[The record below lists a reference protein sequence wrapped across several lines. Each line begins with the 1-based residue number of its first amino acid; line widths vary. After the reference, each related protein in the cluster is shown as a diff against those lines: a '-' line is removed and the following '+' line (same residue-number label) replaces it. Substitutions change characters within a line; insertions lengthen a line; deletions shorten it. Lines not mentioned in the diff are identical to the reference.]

1 MTDRPYSRVYHEI
14 VDDPDFAGI
23 YDDNDALA
31 EWLRM
36 LMTADAMWP
45 TSAPMPRRNRAVTS
59 LIACGLVQERPGNR
73 YTIRG
78 LEAERERRSA
88 SARNAAAVRWQS
100 KGNADAMPRRDET
113 SKDKTSTDANASESS
128 GVFMGMR
135 PKAKADA
142 EDVRRQHEE
151 DWTAKCADCG
161 ILKRKHSAGGE
172 HPFRPELRSVS

>member
-88 SARNAAAVRWQS
+88 SARNAAAVRWHS

-113 SKDKTSTDANASESS
+113 SKDKTSNGANASEPRP
-128 GVFMGMR
+128 FMGFR
-135 PKAKADA
+135 PKSGAHEGQHPDCAVCAPIRKAA
-142 EDVRRQHEE
+142 P
-151 DWTAKCADCG
+151 A
-161 ILKRKHSAGGE
+161 
-172 HPFRPELRSVS
+172 

>member
-113 SKDKTSTDANASESS
+113 SKDKTSNRANAQEN
-128 GVFMGMR
+128 GAFMGFR
-135 PKAKADA
+135 PKAGLHDGSHGK
-142 EDVRRQHEE
+142 E
-151 DWTAKCADCG
+151 CAVCAPLVPDP
-161 ILKRKHSAGGE
+161 K
-172 HPFRPELRSVS
+172 LRAVK